1 MVRILRGFIRV
12 LIMYC
17 DIHNMKTW
25 QYITNL
31 HWMLFHAGSLYFS
44 AFLVPDKL
52 SSSDSTY
59 GQSYIVG
66 ADGSQIPRNGTFF
79 SFFA

>member
-1 MVRILRGFIRV
+1 M
-12 LIMYC
+12 
-17 DIHNMKTW
+17 H
-25 QYITNL
+25 ITNL
-31 HWMLFHAGSLYFS
+31 HWMILSGKIILCFMFYVS

-66 ADGSQIPRNGTFF
+66 ADGSQIPRNGTF
-79 SFFA
+79 SVSLHDYRKASPLV